1 MWDWLAANVA
11 VGRPFTWEDI
21 KIGATPG
28 NISASLSWL
37 RCRHQCIRVVDKK
50 RSTYVYEMVSLEPP
64 VKFRGPNPAK
74 RKSGLHRT
82 KGGRLKWA
90 DIHGVDLL
98 DFTGI
103 EQRVAAYYINT
114 LTLENFTTSEL
125 LTELLRRDQLN
136 RRLA

>member
-11 VGRPFTWEDI
+11 IGQTFTWEDI
-21 KIGATPG
+21 KIEATPG

-37 RCRHQCIRVVDKK
+37 RRRHQCIKVIDKK
-50 RSTYVYEMVSLEPP
+50 RSTYAYQMVSLEPP
-64 VKFRGPNPAK
+64 VRFRGPNPAK
-74 RKSGLHRT
+74 RRSGLHR

-98 DFTGI
+98 DFTSI

-125 LTELLRRDQLN
+125 LTELLRRDQQN
-136 RRLA
+136 HRSQS